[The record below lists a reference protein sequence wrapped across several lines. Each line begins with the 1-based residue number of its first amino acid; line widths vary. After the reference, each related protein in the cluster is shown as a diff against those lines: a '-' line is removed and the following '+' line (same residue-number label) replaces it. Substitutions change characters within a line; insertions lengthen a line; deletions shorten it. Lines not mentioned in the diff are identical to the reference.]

1 MPHQRGYRGV
11 CKIRAQIAADAD
23 FRRMADFWPRPGA
36 TFRQAILALVQAS
49 GESPLGQ
56 RVGSPQTQDLEAVLG
71 PAAEGQG
78 GAQASE
84 RRAAPFGGGPVVPEP
99 ARSAGGTTDI
109 EGGTETG

>member
-49 GESPLGQ
+49 GESPL
-56 RVGSPQTQDLEAVLG
+56 
-71 PAAEGQG
+71 
-78 GAQASE
+78 ASE
-84 RRAAPFGGGPVVPEP
+84 SVRPE
-99 ARSAGGTTDI
+99 RMN
-109 EGGTETG
+109 